1 MSIPIQE
8 SQSPPADEHHSLKR
22 ALTAVTNGVI
32 TFAGVGVFG
41 GLMSLYGFSLSSAG
55 PAMFWGWPIT
65 VVTVGALV
73 LVFAQLASHFPFAG
87 SMYQWPMA
95 IAGRRVG
102 WAVGWLYACAL
113 FPLMTAYYASLP
125 VILSPVFGWSS
136 SFTVNRNII
145 VFAML
150 FALFWNMLKVGF
162 LAKLAQWGMVF
173 ELVVVIGLTLVVFAI
188 GPKDLGILGHTSQVV
203 TSASGTAS
211 VQGLSF
217 GSWVPALLGGGIF
230 VSYWVLYTF
239 ENGGT
244 LGEETVDASR
254 NAPRGI
260 LGAFGFVA
268 VCGVLFLALLTASLA
283 HPDASMLSGTPAQDA
298 ITLHLPGWVAK
309 LFLIAVSEG
318 LLLATSTMFA
328 GATRHIFGM
337 ARDRQIPFGRVW
349 TLTTR
354 SGAPWAASLLVA
366 VLSMVPVLIF
376 TTNTAAIVGG
386 ATGAMYVAYFLV
398 AAVALWAAL
407 RGWPAKPTAGAAAG
421 PKAHFR
427 LGRWNIPVTVVAVLG
442 SGATMVNLLW
452 PRAATNPDFDQIS
465 GAVTGNFFR
474 HIPMAWYL
482 VGVPAIIGVAYY
494 LGWQRRRHAQLFQET
509 ALLAAE
515 QEQELQES
523 GSTLAAGGA

>member
-8 SQSPPADEHHSLKR
+8 GPAAATDEHHSLKR
-22 ALTAVTNGVI
+22 VLTGVTNGVI

-41 GLMSLYGFSLSSAG
+41 GLMSLYGFSFSSAG
-55 PAMFWGWPIT
+55 PAMFWGWPLT
-65 VVTVGALV
+65 LVAVGALV

-87 SMYQWPMA
+87 SIYQWPMA
-95 IAGRRVG
+95 LAGRRVG
-102 WAVGWLYACAL
+102 WAIGWLYACAL

-125 VILSPVFGWSS
+125 VVLSPIFGWSS

-145 VFAML
+145 IVAML
-150 FALFWNMLKVGF
+150 FALFWNTLKVGF
-162 LAKLAQWGMVF
+162 LARLARWGMVF
-173 ELVVVIGLTLVVFAI
+173 ELTVVIGLILIVFAI
-188 GPKDLGILGHTSQVV
+188 GPKDLGALGHMSHVV
-203 TSASGTAS
+203 TSASGNAS

-244 LGEETVDASR
+244 LGEETVDAAR

-260 LGAFGFVA
+260 LGAFGFVGI
-268 VCGVLFLALLTASLA
+268 CGLLFLGLLTASLA
-283 HPDASMLSGTPAQDA
+283 HPDASMLSGTPAQNA

-337 ARDRQIPFGRVW
+337 ARDRQIPFGKVW

-386 ATGAMYVAYFLV
+386 ATAAMYVAYFLV
-398 AAVALWAAL
+398 AVVALWAAV
-407 RGWPAKPTAGAAAG
+407 RGWPGKDSAGAR
-421 PKAHFR
+421 AHFG
-427 LGRWNIPVTVVAVLG
+427 LGRWNVPVTLIAVLG
-442 SGATMVNLLW
+442 TGATMVNLLW
-452 PRAATNPDFDQIS
+452 PRAATNPDFDQIT
-465 GAVTGNFFR
+465 GVVTGNVFR
-474 HIPMAWYL
+474 HIPMGWYL
-482 VGVPAIIGVAYY
+482 VGVPVIVGVVYY

-509 ALLAAE
+509 AVLAE
-515 QEQELQES
+515 RKLQES
-523 GSTLAAGGA
+523 ASSMESEGA